1 MGCLD
6 HLFNYIIISYIFGL
20 IFTFESCWSF
30 YCTCSDVRSR
40 QYLHLTCLFSALLHI
55 SPYNLVLGW
64 SLSPVFFLHQLTKCI
79 FFSSTISANNMG
91 AVKLYIAAV
100 ISACLVVTLLHPVQ
114 LQLFIFNAQV
124 ELFRV
129 RSLAIQIS
137 SILFIRVALPPPV
150 YRFNWGGIAYTTY
163 SFSTPANMTTPQW
176 GLIAKDY
183 ILIFTSSCM
192 ATKKDFHSL
201 LRMIFH
207 RPSAIKWFN
216 IQSKVPNFENIR
228 TSSKCSCAFYTSSV
242 SHQKDL
248 LLYCGKSG
256 TTWRQEV
263 TNHVQEWEN
272 GLMANK
278 NDIVSVQLVR

>member
-150 YRFNWGGIAYTTY
+150 YRFNWGGDCLY
-163 SFSTPANMTTPQW
+163 
-176 GLIAKDY
+176 
-183 ILIFTSSCM
+183 
-192 ATKKDFHSL
+192 
-201 LRMIFH
+201 
-207 RPSAIKWFN
+207 N
-216 IQSKVPNFENIR
+216 IQLLHPRKYDNTTMGSNR
-228 TSSKCSCAFYTSSV
+228 QRLH
-242 SHQKDL
+242 SHLHFFVHGNKKRFSFTL
-248 LLYCGKSG
+248 
-256 TTWRQEV
+256 
-263 TNHVQEWEN
+263 
-272 GLMANK
+272 K
-278 NDIVSVQLVR
+278 NDISQTKCNKMV